1 MPPPP
6 SKPSWWSAFKVYL
19 KAPVVTMLFLG
30 FSAGLPFLLVF
41 STLTTWLRT
50 SGVEIA
56 AIGFFS
62 WIGLLYSIKFF
73 WAPVIDNLKL
83 PLLTRWLGQRR
94 SWMLTG
100 QLMIAGGLFGLSTL
114 TPVDHLTAVALF
126 ALVVAFGSATQD
138 IAIDAFRIESAA
150 ENLQAAMASIYI
162 VGYRGGLIMAG
173 AGALYI
179 AKDGGWQLA
188 YMTMAACV
196 GVGMLTVLIRPEPA
210 RASQSVRLLAEPLVR
225 NYLRASR
232 QRPRWIRRLGA
243 WFIGAVA
250 CPFLDFFTRYGLKA
264 MAILGFIAIYRIS
277 DLAMASMAYP
287 LYVDLGYSL
296 DTIASITKVFGLIM
310 TLAGGLL
317 GGVLVARYGIAP
329 LLIAGAIATAST
341 NLVFALLA
349 NVGSADWATLNLGEL
364 LPEMMAW
371 SAVPESLIAV
381 TAKTLMLIVTITGDN
396 LSNGLA
402 SAVFIAFLSSLTS
415 RAYTAT
421 QYALFSSLM
430 TLPGKFLSGFG
441 GLVVASHGYIS
452 FFIVASLMGIPAVLM
467 AMWLRRDK
475 ELLGAAQPAAH

>member
-1 MPPPP
+1 MPPP
-6 SKPSWWSAFKVYL
+6 STKPSWRSALKIYF
-19 KAPVVTMLFLG
+19 KAPVITMLFLG

-50 SGVEIA
+50 SGVDIA

-83 PLLTRWLGQRR
+83 PLLTRLLGQRR
-94 SWMLTG
+94 SWMLAG
-100 QLMIAGGLFGLSTL
+100 QLLIAGGLFGLSTL
-114 TPVDHLTAVALF
+114 TPAGNLSSVALF
-126 ALVVAFGSATQD
+126 ALMVAFGSATQD
-138 IAIDAFRIESAA
+138 IAIDAFRIESAH

-179 AKDGGWQLA
+179 ADSSGWQLA
-188 YMTMAACV
+188 YLSMAACV
-196 GVGMLTVLIRPEPA
+196 GVGIVTVLLRPEPA
-210 RASQSVRLLAEPLVR
+210 RASQSVRFLREPLVR
-225 NYLRASR
+225 NYLRSSR
-232 QRPRWIRRLGA
+232 QRPRWIRRLSV
-243 WFIGAVA
+243 WLIGAVA
-250 CPFLDFFTRYGLKA
+250 CPFLDFFKRYGTKA
-264 MAILGFIAIYRIS
+264 LAILGFIAIYRIS

-296 DTIASITKVFGLIM
+296 DTIASITKVFGLLM

-329 LLIAGAIATAST
+329 LLITGAAATALT
-341 NLVFALLA
+341 NLVFAFLA
-349 NVGSADWATLNLGEL
+349 QVGGADWTALSLGQLMPELATWPLFGEDVL
-364 LPEMMAW
+364 
-371 SAVPESLIAV
+371 SV
-381 TAKTLMLIVTITGDN
+381 TTKTLLLIMTITGDN

-467 AMWLRRDK
+467 AIWLRRDR
-475 ELLGAAQPAAH
+475 ELLGMPQPN

>member
-1 MPPPP
+1 MPPLTT
-6 SKPSWWSAFKVYL
+6 KPSWRSALKVYL
-19 KAPVVTMLFLG
+19 KAPVITMLFLG

-73 WAPVIDNLKL
+73 WAPIIDNLKV
-83 PLLTRWLGQRR
+83 PGLTRLIGQRR

-100 QLMIAGGLFGLSTL
+100 QLLIAGGLFGLSTL
-114 TPVDHLTAVALF
+114 TPVGNLSGVALF
-126 ALVVAFGSATQD
+126 ALMVAFGSATQD
-138 IAIDAFRIESAA
+138 IAIDAFRIESAH

-179 AKDGGWQLA
+179 ADSGGWQLA
-188 YMTMAACV
+188 YLSMAACV
-196 GVGMLTVLIRPEPA
+196 GVGIVTVLVRPEPA
-210 RASQSVRLLAEPLVR
+210 RASQATRLLGEPLVR
-225 NYLRASR
+225 RYLRSNQ
-232 QRPRWIRRLGA
+232 QRPRWVRRLGA

-250 CPFLDFFTRYGLKA
+250 CPFLDFFTRYGAKA
-264 MAILGFIAIYRIS
+264 LAILAFIAIYRIS

-296 DTIASITKVFGLIM
+296 DTIASITKVFGLLM
-310 TLAGGLL
+310 TLAGGLI

-329 LLIAGAIATAST
+329 LLIVGAAATALT

-349 NVGSADWATLNLGEL
+349 QVGGADWVTLSLGQVL
-364 LPEMMAW
+364 PGSLVWPILPEG
-371 SAVPESLIAV
+371 LLAV
-381 TAKTLMLIVTITGDN
+381 TAKTLLLVVTITGDN
-396 LSNGLA
+396 LSNGMA

-441 GLVVASHGYIS
+441 GLVVASQGYSS
-452 FFIVASLMGIPAVLM
+452 FFIVASLLGIPAVLM
-467 AMWLRRDK
+467 AIWLSRDR
-475 ELLGAAQPAAH
+475 ELLGMPQPG